1 MRPEIDVGAIRQ
13 TKWHEYI
20 IRFVFGGCVTV
31 LAGVMAR
38 EFGPVVGGL
47 FLAVPTIFPA
57 SATLIEKHEK
67 ENRKARHPEK
77 DVGKTSAGFDAE
89 GAALGSVALVLFGW
103 IVWRFLPGGSAA
115 MVLSLAFVAWFLAA
129 TVLWNVRERST
140 KRGRSESGNNIA

>member
-20 IRFVFGGCVTV
+20 TRFVSGGCVTLV
-31 LAGVMAR
+31 AGLIAR

-67 ENRKARHPEK
+67 DKRKAKHSEE

-89 GAALGSVALVLFGW
+89 GAALGSLGLALFGW
-103 IVWRFLPGGSAA
+103 IVCRFLQKGSAA
-115 MVLSLAFVAWFLAA
+115 IVLPLAFVAWFVAA
-129 TVLWNVRERST
+129 TVLWSVRERSR
-140 KRGRSESGNNIA
+140 KRG